1 MKVNWTKAKTA
12 YVTSNKSYRDIAK
25 QYKIAP
31 SVVSKKGK
39 EDGWVEARS
48 EYRAKLSQKSL
59 DTCMEMEINRLRS
72 LQESA
77 MVMCEELQRALS
89 NKKELYTHV
98 GIESLGMGKTKMSEW
113 ELSSI
118 DSVKARNL
126 CQSLQTMTNTVRNL
140 FEIQTKAQQQQL
152 ELAREKM
159 QLERER
165 AARDARDSE
174 DTEYVLTYG
183 DEEMKEYGQ

>member
-25 QYKIAP
+25 KYKIAP

-48 EYRAKLSQKSL
+48 EYRAKLAQKSL
-59 DTCMEMEINRLRS
+59 DTCMETEINRLRS

-77 MVMCEELQRALS
+77 MVMCEELQKALS
-89 NKKELYTHV
+89 NKEELYTHV
-98 GIESLGMGKTKMSEW
+98 GVESLGMGKTKMSEW
-113 ELSSI
+113 KLSSI

-126 CQSLQTMTNTVRNL
+126 CQSLQTMTNTMRNL

-165 AARDARDSE
+165 AERDAKENE
-174 DTEYVLTYG
+174 DTQYVLEFADNDIARYA
-183 DEEMKEYGQ
+183 K